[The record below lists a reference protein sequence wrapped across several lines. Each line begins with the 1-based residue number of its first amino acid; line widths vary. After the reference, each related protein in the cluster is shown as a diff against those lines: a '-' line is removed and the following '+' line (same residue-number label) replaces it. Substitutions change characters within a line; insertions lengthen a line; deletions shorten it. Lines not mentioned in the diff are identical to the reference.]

1 MLQKI
6 HERVQGVIAWI
17 LIILIAIT
25 FMLFGLNY
33 YLESHASSDV
43 QAEVNGTKISKLDFS
58 HSYQRLKRQ
67 AEEQANDLT
76 LQQEKALKK
85 RALKQ
90 LIFTQVVLQ
99 GADSSGYLINRQQ
112 AEQALL
118 QIPQFQENGQFSAE
132 RFQQTLSAAL
142 YTPAVFMTKI
152 QEGLLIN
159 QQRFAFAGTVFLL
172 PQEINQLMSLAKQT
186 RNVDYLII
194 PKKVFVPNVKVS
206 ESELKHYYE
215 KNKVQFKVPEQ
226 IKIDY
231 IAVSMKKVLSET
243 TISSNALKHYYQD
256 NLDAYTQPAKW
267 RWAQILVRVPAD
279 ATKTITDKAQKKAL
293 VIEKMLQK
301 SLSFSK
307 VAKENSEDV
316 LSASK
321 GGLMPWSPELS
332 IKTEILSVLKN
343 LKDKE
348 ISAPIKTQYGYE
360 IIQRVGYQAEK
371 QVPFD
376 TVKQQIMD
384 ILKMEK
390 AQETFSELG
399 DDLTNL
405 SYQNPSSLIET
416 SKTLG
421 LPIETSELFT
431 RKGLSSGIVANK
443 AIVQSAFSDEVLRD
457 GNNSAL
463 IAVGDDLMVVLRVN
477 EHKPLSF
484 KPFDAVQETVRRQM
498 IQEKASIFARQYG
511 KKLLKAFKKNPDHSK
526 ILEDV
531 KKYGLVWITQ
541 KNVPR
546 DDVTLKPEIL
556 SALFNM
562 PPVASHEVHFSGV
575 SLDDGDYAVLK
586 LTHVKPGSVE
596 SLDQE
601 EQKMVEDEVEAA
613 FGIIDYN
620 LYVEG
625 LMHKAKIIENK

>member
-99 GADSSGYLINRQQ
+99 GADSSGYLITRQQ

-194 PKKVFVPNVKVS
+194 PKKVFVPDVKVS
-206 ESELKHYYE
+206 ESELEHYYE

-279 ATKTITDKAQKKAL
+279 ATKTITEKALKKAL
-293 VIEKMLQK
+293 VIEKLLQK
-301 SLSFSK
+301 GQPFSK

-321 GGLMPWSPELS
+321 GGMMPWSPELS
-332 IKTEILSVLKN
+332 INAEILGVLKN

-348 ISAPIKTQYGYE
+348 VSAPIKTQYGYE
-360 IIQRVGYQAEK
+360 IIQRVGYQTDK

-384 ILKMEK
+384 VLKMEK

-484 KPFDAVQETVRRQM
+484 KSFDAVQETVRRQM
-498 IQEKASIFARQYG
+498 IQEKASMIARQYG
-511 KKLLKAFKKNPDHSK
+511 KTLLKAFKKNPDRSK
-526 ILEDV
+526 ILEDA

-575 SLDDGDYAVLK
+575 SLEDGDYAVLK
-586 LTHVKPGSVE
+586 LTHVKLGSVE